1 MVNTV
6 PMTIGFLLI
15 IGAVAGYMIPMSVTL
30 GDTTVNLTIPKVV
43 AFCDSGFGQMSQML
57 AQVVMVCSEFKNF
70 MMGIYGAGIG
80 GLILIIVGAILP
92 GEKKEAETRK
102 EWICEHCKFKTKA
115 EVDLI
120 EHYKLDHADKK
131 GDSYHRKYDKKP
143 LSAETLEILKQR
155 YAKGE
160 ISKEEFENMKKDLE
174 NS

>member
-6 PMTIGFLLI
+6 PITIGFLLI

-30 GDTTVNLTIPKVV
+30 ADTTVNLTIPKVV
-43 AFCDSGFGQMSQML
+43 AFCDSGLGQMGQWL

-70 MMGIYGAGIG
+70 MLGIYGAGIG
-80 GLILIIVGAILP
+80 GLILIIVGAVIP
-92 GEKKEAETRK
+92 GKKKEDEIRK
-102 EWICEHCKFKTKA
+102 EWICEHCKFKTKD

-131 GDSYHRKYDKKP
+131 GDSYQKKYGKKP
-143 LSAETLEILKQR
+143 LSPETLEILKQR

-160 ISKEEFENMKKDLE
+160 ISKDEFDNMKKDLE